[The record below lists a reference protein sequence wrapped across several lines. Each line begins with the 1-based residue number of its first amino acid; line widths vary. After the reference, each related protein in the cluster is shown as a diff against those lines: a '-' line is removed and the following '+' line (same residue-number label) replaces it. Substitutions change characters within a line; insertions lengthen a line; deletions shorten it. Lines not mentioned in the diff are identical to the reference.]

1 VAGARVTSVSVL
13 EIRAS
18 RKLSHQRTFGTL
30 SWLLTLS
37 VTRYGKVS
45 LTLFRPS
52 LLLKIAAALL
62 LAAAGYAQSA
72 INEGIA
78 AFKEGRYSLALT
90 NLKGAK
96 DPTGSAF
103 LALAQAATGDC
114 QSALL
119 GMSAWQGQDSVLRRL
134 IGLAQVKCYSATGDN
149 AHAFALSDRLEKQYP
164 DDADVLYAAAKL
176 HMKAFNDATFAM
188 FQRTPASYRV
198 HELSAEIFE
207 TQSRYAEATAEYRKA
222 IELNPNAPD
231 IHFRLG
237 RAILLQSHDAQAL
250 DEAAAEFRAE
260 LKLSP
265 EDSACEFQLGQI
277 ALLKNSYAEAKTDF
291 ERALAL
297 SPNFVQAQISLAKVH
312 LQEKNY
318 AEAIR
323 LLTQATQAQPANE
336 SAHYSLLTAYR
347 NAGQLDKAKEE
358 KAILDRLQKTPEGE
372 FSDFLK
378 KLGEKQPE

>member
-1 VAGARVTSVSVL
+1 MTLARP
-13 EIRAS
+13 
-18 RKLSHQRTFGTL
+18 KLF
-30 SWLLTLS
+30 
-37 VTRYGKVS
+37 
-45 LTLFRPS
+45 
-52 LLLKIAAALL
+52 LKIATALFFV
-62 LAAAGYAQSA
+62 ATGCAQSVTD
-72 INEGIA
+72 EGIA
-78 AFKEGRYSLALT
+78 AFKEGRYSLALAKL
-90 NLKGAK
+90 NGAK

-114 QSALL
+114 KSALL
-119 GMSAWQGQDSVLRRL
+119 SMSAWQGQDPAVRRL
-134 IGLAQVKCYSATGDN
+134 IGLAQVKCYGTTGDN
-149 AHAFALSDRLEKQYP
+149 AHAFALSDQLQKQYP
-164 DDADVLYAAAKL
+164 NDADVLYTAAKL

-207 TQSRYAEATAEYRKA
+207 TQNRYTEAIAEYRRA
-222 IELNPNAPD
+222 IELNSNAPD
-231 IHFRLG
+231 LHFRLG
-237 RAILLQSHDAQAL
+237 RAILLQSHDSQAL
-250 DEAAAEFRAE
+250 DEAAGEFRSE
-260 LKLSP
+260 QKLSP
-265 EDSACEFQLGQI
+265 EDSTCEFQLGQI
-277 ALLKNSYAEAKTDF
+277 ALVKNNYAEAKPHF

-297 SPNFVQAQISLAKVH
+297 SPNFVQAQIALAKVH

-323 LLTQATQAQPANE
+323 LLTGATQAQPTNE

-358 KAILDRLQKTPEGE
+358 KAVLDRLQKTPEGE

>member
-1 VAGARVTSVSVL
+1 MRATNKRKLVMALLFAVAGSA
-13 EIRAS
+13 
-18 RKLSHQRTFGTL
+18 Q
-30 SWLLTLS
+30 S
-37 VTRYGKVS
+37 VTE
-45 LTLFRPS
+45 
-52 LLLKIAAALL
+52 
-62 LAAAGYAQSA
+62 
-72 INEGIA
+72 EGIT
-78 AFKEGRYSLALT
+78 AFKEGRYSLVLAK
-90 NLKGAK
+90 LKGAK

-114 QSALL
+114 KTALPSMAAL
-119 GMSAWQGQDSVLRRL
+119 QLQNPVLKRL

-149 AHAFALSDRLEKQYP
+149 VHAFVSSDQLQKQYP
-164 DDADVLYAAAKL
+164 NDADVLYTAAKL

-207 TQSRYAEATAEYRKA
+207 TQNRYAEAIPEYRKA

-231 IHFRLG
+231 LHFRLG
-237 RAILLQSHDAQAL
+237 RAILLQSHDSNAL
-250 DEAAAEFRAE
+250 DEAAGEFQLE

-265 EDSACEFQLGQI
+265 EDSASQFQLGQI
-277 ALLKNSYAEAKTDF
+277 AFVKGNYAEAKTHF

-297 SPNFVQAQISLAKVH
+297 SPSFVQAQISLAKVY
-312 LQEKNY
+312 LGEKNY
-318 AEAIR
+318 GEAIR

-336 SAHYSLLTAYR
+336 SAHYNLLTAYR

-358 KAILDRLQKTPEGE
+358 KALLDRLQKTPEGE

-378 KLGEKQPE
+378 KLGEKQPEH

>member
-1 VAGARVTSVSVL
+1 MTLTRP
-13 EIRAS
+13 
-18 RKLSHQRTFGTL
+18 KLF
-30 SWLLTLS
+30 
-37 VTRYGKVS
+37 
-45 LTLFRPS
+45 
-52 LLLKIAAALL
+52 LKIAAALFF
-62 LAAAGYAQSA
+62 ASAGCAQSLTD
-72 INEGIA
+72 EGVA
-78 AFKEGRYSLALT
+78 AFKEGRYSLALAK
-90 NLKGAK
+90 LKGAK

-114 QSALL
+114 KSALPS
-119 GMSAWQGQDSVLRRL
+119 MSGWQGQDPVLRRL

-149 AHAFALSDRLEKQYP
+149 DRAFVLSDQLQRQYP
-164 DDADVLYAAAKL
+164 NDADVLYTAAKL
-176 HMKAFNDATFAM
+176 HMKAFNDSTFAM

-207 TQSRYAEATAEYRKA
+207 TQNRYGEAITEYRKA

-231 IHFRLG
+231 LHFRLG
-237 RAILLQSHDAQAL
+237 RAILLQSHDSQAL
-250 DEAAAEFRAE
+250 DEAAAEFQSE

-277 ALLKNSYAEAKTDF
+277 ALIKNSYAEAKPHF

-297 SPNFVQAQISLAKVH
+297 SPNFVQAQIALAKVH
-312 LQEKNY
+312 SQEKNY

-323 LLTQATQAQPANE
+323 LLTQATQAQPSNE
-336 SAHYSLLTAYR
+336 SAHYNLLTAYR

-358 KAILDRLQKTPEGE
+358 KEILDRLQKTPEGE